1 MNSNF
6 NYSSVEVIRHSDPA
20 TFQEFQSQL
29 SAMAAAAG
37 RQLPAAPA
45 ATASSAEQLLNKKR
59 GAHVRIT
66 EQPASKGL
74 RFRYECEGR
83 SAGSIPGEKS
93 TNEQKTYPAIQVS
106 EDSG

>member
-1 MNSNF
+1 M
-6 NYSSVEVIRHSDPA
+6 IRHSDPA

-45 ATASSAEQLLNKKR
+45 AAATASSAEQLLNQKR